1 MFYTYFNQYGVQVDA
16 YTSSPMLASM
26 IARDAPTF
34 EYVKDAEAWIR
45 DVANPKYQEAMRAA
59 ESAA

>member
-1 MFYTYFNQYGVQVDA
+1 MFYTYFNQYGVQVAA
-16 YTSSPMLASM
+16 YTSSPFPASM
-26 IARDAPTF
+26 IAWEAPTF

-45 DVANPKYQEAMRAA
+45 DVANPKYEQATRAT